1 MRLEKDNPKI
11 RVRNHWGDWGTI
23 IAIEDDVTYILMD
36 NPGTITDGDGETGV
50 EIVLLKD
57 TELGI

>member
-11 RVRNHWGDWGTI
+11 RVRNFWGDWGTI
-23 IAIEDDVTYILMD
+23 IAIEDDVAYIHMD
-36 NPGTITDGDGETGV
+36 DPGTVTDGDGETGV

-57 TELGI
+57 IEL

>member
-1 MRLEKDNPKI
+1 MR

-23 IAIEDDVTYILMD
+23 IAIEDDVAYILMD
-36 NPGTITDGDGETGV
+36 DPGTVTDGDGETGV

-57 TELGI
+57 IEL

>member
-23 IAIEDDVTYILMD
+23 IAIEDDVAYLLMD
-36 NPGTITDGDGETGV
+36 DSEAVVDGDGETGV
-50 EIVLLKD
+50 EILLLKD
-57 TELGI
+57 IQA

>member
-1 MRLEKDNPKI
+1 MRLEKRKI
-11 RVRNHWGDWGTI
+11 RVRSHWGDWGTI
-23 IAIEDDVTYILMD
+23 IAIEDDVAYIFMD

-57 TELGI
+57 IEL

>member
-1 MRLEKDNPKI
+1 MR
-11 RVRNHWGDWGTI
+11 RVRNCWGDWGTI
-23 IAIEDDVTYILMD
+23 IAIEDDVAYLLMD

-57 TELGI
+57 IELSRKEGK

>member
-11 RVRNHWGDWGTI
+11 RVRNCWGDWGTI
-23 IAIEDDVTYILMD
+23 IAIEDDVAYILMD
-36 NPGTITDGDGETGV
+36 NPGTVTDGDGETGV

-57 TELGI
+57 IEL

>member
-1 MRLEKDNPKI
+1 MRLEKDNKI
-11 RVRNHWGDWGTI
+11 RVRNCWGDWGTI
-23 IAIEDDVTYILMD
+23 IAIEDDVAYLLMD

-57 TELGI
+57 IEL

>member
-1 MRLEKDNPKI
+1 MRLEKRKI

-23 IAIEDDVTYILMD
+23 IAIEDDVAYILID

-57 TELGI
+57 IELGI

>member
-1 MRLEKDNPKI
+1 MRLEKDNPK
-11 RVRNHWGDWGTI
+11 VRNHWGDWGTI
-23 IAIEDDVTYILMD
+23 IAIEDDVAYILMD

-57 TELGI
+57 IEL